1 MVPEKALKE
10 LKRIYGNRL
19 KKDLPHKIAYG
30 FDATRIETEP
40 DVVVFPLNEKEIIK
54 TVQLANEYRFPI
66 VPRGSGTGFSGGAV
80 PAEGGVVLSLTKM
93 IQLEIKQEEML
104 AIAEPG
110 VITADLQREAEKKG
124 LFYPP
129 DPASLKNSTIGGNI
143 AENSGGPRCLKY
155 GVTRNYVLGLEVILP
170 TGEKISPGRGLQKN
184 VAGYDLLSL
193 FVGSEGTLGIVTRA
207 YLKLIPKPAITRS
220 MRADFPTVRDASEAA
235 TDILYSGILPAAL
248 EFMDQKSIEAASRY
262 LGVEITAGSSLL
274 IQVDGDE
281 ASVSAQIKQVKNVLN
296 HHRPINI
303 VISSNQEEEEAVW
316 NLRRSISPAIAS
328 LKPIKINEDIVVPRS
343 KIPDAVDFTYAI
355 AEKYSLQV
363 IVFGHMGDGNIHV
376 NFMIDES
383 ERERAE
389 QAVYELFQRVVETGG
404 AISGEHGI
412 GITKSKFLALQLGDT
427 EIEVMKRIKR
437 LFDPNNI
444 MNPGKIFP
452 PRLTK

>member
-1 MVPEKALKE
+1 MIPEKALKE

-19 KKDLPHKIAYG
+19 NKDLPHKLVYG
-30 FDATRIETEP
+30 FDATRIESEP
-40 DVVVFPLNEKEIIK
+40 DVVVFPLNEEEIIK
-54 TVQLANEYRFPI
+54 TVQLANEYGFPI

-80 PAEGGVVLSLTKM
+80 PVKGGVVLSFTKM
-93 IQLEIKQEEML
+93 TQLEIKQEEML

-155 GVTRNYVLGLEVILP
+155 GVTRNYVLGLDVILP
-170 TGEKISPGRGLQKN
+170 TGKKISPGRGLQKN
-184 VAGYDLLSL
+184 VAGYDLLPL
-193 FVGSEGTLGIVTRA
+193 FVGSEGTLGIVTKA
-207 YLKLIPKPAITRS
+207 YLRLIPKPALTRS
-220 MRADFPTVRDASEAA
+220 MRADFPAVRHASEAA
-235 TDILYSGILPAAL
+235 TEILSSGILPAAL
-248 EFMDQKSIEAASRY
+248 EFMDRKSIEAASRY
-262 LGVEITAGSSLL
+262 LGVETTAGASLL

-281 ASVSAQIKQVKNVLN
+281 ASVTTQIEQVKKVLN
-296 HHRPINI
+296 RHRPIDI
-303 VISSNQEEEEAVW
+303 VVSRNEEEEEAVW

-328 LKPIKINEDIVVPRS
+328 LKPIKINEDIVVPRG
-343 KIPDAVDFTYAI
+343 KIPDAVDFAYAI
-355 AEKYSLQV
+355 AEKHSLQV

-389 QAVYELFQRVVETGG
+389 QAVHELFQWVAEAGG

-412 GITKSKFLALQLGDT
+412 GITKSRFLSLQLEDT
-427 EIEVMKRIKR
+427 EIELMKRIKR
-437 LFDPNNI
+437 LLDPNDI

-452 PRLTK
+452 